1 MENTSFTAV
10 DIQSLNERISILE
23 TTVMELRTPCHKK
36 YPLCIRI
43 SVVLSILII
52 IILIGIGATF
62 GVTKK

>member
-23 TTVMELRTPCHKK
+23 TTVMELQIPWYKK
-36 YPLCIRI
+36 YSWYLRVGI
-43 SVVLSILII
+43 VLSIII
-52 IILIGIGATF
+52 ITLGGIGAAF

>member
-23 TTVMELRTPCHKK
+23 TTVMELQIPWYKK
-36 YPLCIRI
+36 YSWYLRVGII
-43 SVVLSILII
+43 LSII
-52 IILIGIGATF
+52 IIIIVGGIGAAF

>member
-23 TTVMELRTPCHKK
+23 TTVMELRIPWYKK
-36 YPLCIRI
+36 YSWYLRVGII
-43 SVVLSILII
+43 LSII
-52 IILIGIGATF
+52 IITVGGIGAAF